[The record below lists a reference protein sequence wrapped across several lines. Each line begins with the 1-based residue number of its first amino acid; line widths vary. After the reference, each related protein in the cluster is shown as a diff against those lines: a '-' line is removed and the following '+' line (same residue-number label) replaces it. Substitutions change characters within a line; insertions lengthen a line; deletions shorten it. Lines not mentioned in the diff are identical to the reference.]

1 MKARS
6 AAAFF
11 CAAFFALCAAAARG
25 DGGTV
30 FEAIAIVDTGGFAPG
45 VVAFTVRAPAGWRS
59 RGGLRWTPNPECV
72 SMPVSVA
79 FESVRGDGLAGF
91 EALPGAMRAWSSDP
105 AANARYERAAADG
118 VMGCLAPARAFRV
131 QNYIDDLFMG
141 VHRAGREDLRILA
154 ARRLPAIADSIEAR
168 LAREIGAEA
177 FDRLRRAGGGAEVYG
192 DAGIFDIGYTLR
204 GRAIRERV
212 FVSLGVTEITL
223 PNPAGGAVAQ
233 TAGFVDRA
241 VSWFAPE
248 DEFDELAPLFDFML
262 VSVAWNRAWT
272 DAVAR
277 SIGAMRAYA
286 GGGPAVLHRQ
296 NAGSEGF
303 LSERLEGRDAGGA
316 AEIARGLRA
325 SVAWAHDRRELAD
338 PRTGRIYEVPGSA
351 DAAFHAG
358 SGNRVLMTAADAEV
372 DAAAWTRLRP
382 VEQGVE

>member
-1 MKARS
+1 MKAWA
-6 AAAFF
+6 AAAFLGAGL
-11 CAAFFALCAAAARG
+11 CTLCAAAARG

-30 FEAIAIVDTGGFAPG
+30 FKAVAIVDTGGFAPG
-45 VVAFTVRAPAGWRS
+45 VVAFAARAPAGWRS

-72 SMPVSVA
+72 SMPVSVT
-79 FESVRGDGLAGF
+79 FESVREDGLAGF

-105 AANARYERAAADG
+105 AVNARYERAAADG
-118 VMGCLAPARAFRV
+118 AMGCLAPARAFRV

-141 VHRAGREDLRILA
+141 VHRAGRADLRILA
-154 ARRLPAIADSIEAR
+154 ARRLPAIADAIEAR

-177 FDRLRRAGGGAEVYG
+177 FDRLRSAGGGAEVYG

-223 PNPAGGAVAQ
+223 PKPAGGTIAQ

-248 DEFDELAPLFDFML
+248 EEFDELAPLFDFML
-262 VSVAWNRAWT
+262 VSAAWNRAWT

-277 SIGAMRAYA
+277 SIGAMREHA
-286 GGGPAVLHRQ
+286 GGGPAVLHRR
-296 NAGSEGF
+296 NAGSEDV

-358 SGNRVLMTAADAEV
+358 ADNRVLMTAAAAEV
-372 DAAAWTRLRP
+372 DTAAWTRLRP
-382 VEQGVE
+382 VGQGAE